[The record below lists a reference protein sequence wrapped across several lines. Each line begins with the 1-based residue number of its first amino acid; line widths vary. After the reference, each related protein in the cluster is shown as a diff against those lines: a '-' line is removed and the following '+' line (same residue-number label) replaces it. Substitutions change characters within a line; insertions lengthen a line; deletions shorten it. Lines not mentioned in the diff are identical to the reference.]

1 MCHVEYGDH
10 IRIICLCLEYGL
22 LLCAKYENYIGLHA
36 VIHTRLVLARFSP
49 GPRYLMLAIT
59 KATPERAARIVGSL
73 SNVKS
78 RIHAAHSAD
87 HRAPVLVAVSKYQPV
102 SDILACYEIG
112 GHLDFGENYVQEL
125 VEKAATVRFLIVDAA
140 RSFTETLSATNR
152 HTLALHRHF
161 AI

>member
-1 MCHVEYGDH
+1 
-10 IRIICLCLEYGL
+10 
-22 LLCAKYENYIGLHA
+22 
-36 VIHTRLVLARFSP
+36 
-49 GPRYLMLAIT
+49 MLAIT
-59 KATPERAARIVGSL
+59 KATPERAARIVESL

-78 RIHAAHSAD
+78 RIHSAD
-87 HRAPVLVAVSKYQPV
+87 HRAPILVAVSKYQPV